1 MKRTLLIL
9 TLALTLT
16 LLFSQTQELPDLT
29 VSGESSFK
37 PFLYKRSLLFSPEL
51 NMGDSLP
58 AFVPPGVPLQEK
70 PKPIPAMQHRSYLQ
84 FEGNMDFGL
93 NSFIS
98 YYPDSFILNALTYT
112 LDMRSPISEMLSVHN
127 NLFLGTEL
135 SSHFPLSF
143 RFQNVSSQ
151 ADDFDN
157 TVLDFNFSHH
167 RPDLTIG
174 NVSFK
179 DISAQLGYNYIYQ
192 KNLNKPYK
200 CNYLNVYL
208 ASCLE
213 EEILNWKTKFMVKSG
228 DFGIQIAPVYNG
240 DIMDISKPGI
250 HLLADAYTI
259 VPSLEF
265 LYRYPIT
272 GWGVLSLSNVPLLEG
287 NDYLSFLEA
296 TPWISFSDA
305 HKLKKT
311 PLNFN
316 AGLEYLYPQ
325 KINFSLGRLNI
336 NNNLRYEIDSPVLV
350 STNNY
355 RIPTLR
361 YTDVF
366 SNLTSVEA
374 FFKMDKLNMHQGLE
388 LELAYLTESDYTRA
402 PYRPLLNLDSR
413 FAYGYGNWYF
423 NLDILQHYFT
433 KDHRGHDLPEAI
445 ILNLGAEY
453 HKDNSA
459 AYAQLANLFNRKEW
473 VFSEQPGKGRNLY
486 IGLKHRF

>member
-112 LDMRSPISEMLSVHN
+112 LDMRSPISELLSVHN

-192 KNLNKPYK
+192 KKP
-200 CNYLNVYL
+200 
-208 ASCLE
+208 
-213 EEILNWKTKFMVKSG
+213 
-228 DFGIQIAPVYNG
+228 Q
-240 DIMDISKPGI
+240 
-250 HLLADAYTI
+250 
-259 VPSLEF
+259 
-265 LYRYPIT
+265 
-272 GWGVLSLSNVPLLEG
+272 
-287 NDYLSFLEA
+287 
-296 TPWISFSDA
+296 
-305 HKLKKT
+305 
-311 PLNFN
+311 
-316 AGLEYLYPQ
+316 
-325 KINFSLGRLNI
+325 
-336 NNNLRYEIDSPVLV
+336 
-350 STNNY
+350 
-355 RIPTLR
+355 
-361 YTDVF
+361 
-366 SNLTSVEA
+366 
-374 FFKMDKLNMHQGLE
+374 
-388 LELAYLTESDYTRA
+388 
-402 PYRPLLNLDSR
+402 
-413 FAYGYGNWYF
+413 
-423 NLDILQHYFT
+423 
-433 KDHRGHDLPEAI
+433 
-445 ILNLGAEY
+445 
-453 HKDNSA
+453 
-459 AYAQLANLFNRKEW
+459 
-473 VFSEQPGKGRNLY
+473 
-486 IGLKHRF
+486 

>member
-1 MKRTLLIL
+1 MKRTLLII
-9 TLALTLT
+9 TLALTLS

-58 AFVPPGVPLQEK
+58 AFVPPGVPLTEK
-70 PKPIPAMQHRSYLQ
+70 PKPLSSMKHRSYLQ
-84 FEGNMDFGL
+84 FEGNMDFGV

-98 YYPDSFILNALTYT
+98 YYPDSSILNALTYT

-127 NLFLGTEL
+127 NLFLGTEF
-135 SSHFPLSF
+135 SANFPFSL

-157 TVLDFNFSHH
+157 TVLDFTFSHH
-167 RPDLTIG
+167 RSDLTVG
-174 NVSFK
+174 SVSFK
-179 DISAQLGYNYIYQ
+179 DISAQLGYNYLYQ
-192 KNLNKPYK
+192 KNLKKPYK

-240 DIMDISKPGI
+240 DIMDFSQPGI

-272 GWGVLSLSNVPLLEG
+272 GWGVLSLSNEPLLEG

-316 AGLEYLYPQ
+316 AGVEYLYPQ
-325 KINFSLGRLNI
+325 KINFSLNRINI
-336 NNNLRYEIDSPVLV
+336 KNNLRYEIDSPVFI
-350 STNNY
+350 STSNY

-374 FFKMDKLNMHQGLE
+374 FFKLDKLIMHQGLE
-388 LELAYLTESDYTRA
+388 LELPYLTESDFTRA

-413 FAYGYGNWYF
+413 FSYKYRDWFF
-423 NLDILQHYFT
+423 NLDILQHYFS
-433 KDHRGHDLPEAI
+433 KDHCGRNLPEAI
-445 ILNLGAEY
+445 IFNLGAEY

-459 AYAQLANLFNRKEW
+459 VYAQLANLFNRKEW